1 MPPHALKYYSHLY
14 FLESV
19 LGPKILD
26 RKTTGVSL
34 FLKQNK
40 TLILGPKVSLSFT
53 EVKVLFYLKGKK
65 MLRFMVLHSNNV
77 ICLLK

>member
-40 TLILGPKVSLSFT
+40 TLIPANPVTTLS
-53 EVKVLFYLKGKK
+53 E
-65 MLRFMVLHSNNV
+65 SQA
-77 ICLLK
+77 